1 MTYQHYKLTDTLNI
15 FQKVE
20 LNSFKEY
27 MTIVDEQ
34 SKDDSL
40 DDNTQQTNQSL
51 IPFLT
56 NANESKKEDIKVNK
70 RYTLIMD

>member
-34 SKDDSL
+34 SKDDFL

-56 NANESKKEDIKVNK
+56 NANESKKKI
-70 RYTLIMD
+70 